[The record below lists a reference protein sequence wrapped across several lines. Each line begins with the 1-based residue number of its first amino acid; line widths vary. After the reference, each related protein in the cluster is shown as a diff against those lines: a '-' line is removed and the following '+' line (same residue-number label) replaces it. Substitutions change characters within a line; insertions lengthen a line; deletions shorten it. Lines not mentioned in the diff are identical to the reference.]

1 MDHCKCYVKT
11 NIKCATCDKPFKTP
25 QSKSEQIE
33 ELRKLIKKNVQ
44 DNIIYKM
51 EIRELEDDSENDEV
65 SDTIKYF
72 IN

>member
-1 MDHCKCYVKT
+1 MDHCKCYIKS
-11 NIKCATCDKPFKTP
+11 NIKCAICDKPFKLP

-51 EIRELEDDSENDEV
+51 EIRELEDESVNDEV
-65 SDTIKYF
+65 IQ
-72 IN
+72 

>member
-1 MDHCKCYVKT
+1 MDYCKCYLKT
-11 NIKCATCDKPFKTP
+11 NIKCATCDKPFKPP

-33 ELRKLIKKNVQ
+33 ELRKLIKKNVH

-51 EIRELEDDSENDEV
+51 EIRDLEDDSENDEV